1 MSLHYR
7 TDHKNISSELNTYF
21 QYSVNVIV
29 NFITLLQ
36 QNYFANFYMCI
47 IPSLRTLACDGKFFD
62 PMVFV

>member
-7 TDHKNISSELNTYF
+7 TDHIDISFELKIHF
-21 QYSVNVIV
+21 QYYVNVIV
-29 NFITLLQ
+29 NFINSKH
-36 QNYFANFYMCI
+36 QNYFANSYMCI